1 MCGHEGNLLS
11 VSLSL
16 SPPPSQVSL
25 SPGGVD
31 MCVLQPYDAPLRRN
45 YLPGVKVEY
54 SVSPR
59 QKFYRVKV
67 NRIQVRRYDN

>member
-1 MCGHEGNLLS
+1 
-11 VSLSL
+11 
-16 SPPPSQVSL
+16 
-25 SPGGVD
+25 